1 MSDEVNLLLQVS
13 DLKKHFTIKGGLLR
27 KDMGAIRAVDDVD
40 LVIRKGETFGL
51 VGESG
56 CGKTTLGR
64 VILRLT
70 DATEGEIFFEKT
82 KLLELKKDKMQKM
95 RRNMQMVFQ
104 DPHSSLDPRMSVK
117 RIVSEPILI
126 HGTAKG
132 RELRKR
138 IMELL
143 EKVGLSPDHADR
155 FPHEFSG
162 GQRQRIGVARAIA
175 LNPSFIVLDEPT
187 SSLDVSVQA
196 KILNLLKDLQK
207 ELGLTYLFISHD
219 LSVIKHMCDR
229 IAVMYV
235 GKIVE
240 VADKDDLFK
249 EPLHPYTK
257 ALFSAVPIPDPHL
270 KDREKIILRGEVASP
285 INPPPGCR
293 FHPRCQHLKD
303 MCKQEEPPLI
313 EVGDGHYVACHHV
326 SNYDSYNIALY

>member
-27 KDMGAIRAVDDVD
+27 KDVGAIRAVDDVD

-117 RIVSEPILI
+117 RIVSEPLLI

-132 RELRKR
+132 RELREK

-326 SNYDSYNIALY
+326 S

>member
-1 MSDEVNLLLQVS
+1 MSDEFNLLLQVS
-13 DLKKHFTIKGGLLR
+13 DLKKYFTIKGGLLR
-27 KDMGAIRAVDDVD
+27 KDVGAIRAVDDVD
-40 LVIRKGETFGL
+40 LIIRKGETFGL

-64 VILRLT
+64 VILCLT
-70 DATEGEIFFEKT
+70 DATEGEIFFDKT
-82 KLLELKKDKMQKM
+82 NLLELKKDRMQKM

-104 DPHSSLDPRMSVK
+104 DPHSSLDPRMNVK
-117 RIVSEPILI
+117 RIVSEPLQI
-126 HGTAKG
+126 HGVSQG
-132 RELRKR
+132 RELRER

-162 GQRQRIGVARAIA
+162 GQRQRIGIARAIA

-219 LSVIKHMCDR
+219 LSVIRHMCDR

-249 EPLHPYTK
+249 EPLHPYTQ
-257 ALFSAVPIPDPHL
+257 ALFSAVPVPDPRL
-270 KDREKIILRGEVASP
+270 KDRDKIILKGEVASP

-293 FHPRCQHLKD
+293 FHPRCQFMRD
-303 MCKQEEPPLI
+303 ECRQEEPPLI

-326 SNYDSYNIALY
+326 MWLRSL